1 MAEVVGNSKF
11 GLLNLPDELL
21 LEILSHYPSSFDL
34 TSSSDIDQHL
44 ARRDTLC
51 ALSQT
56 CRKLWRFF
64 RPFIWNNVEVYRG
77 MQVLSG
83 SSRLPMVYPT
93 RSAQQAKFVYEL
105 SRQLDIV
112 TNDPNLSEHVRCVL
126 DYMLTY
132 SKAIEVF
139 YFSGLSK

>member
-1 MAEVVGNSKF
+1 
-11 GLLNLPDELL
+11 
-21 LEILSHYPSSFDL
+21 
-34 TSSSDIDQHL
+34 
-44 ARRDTLC
+44 
-51 ALSQT
+51 
-56 CRKLWRFF
+56 
-64 RPFIWNNVEVYRG
+64 
-77 MQVLSG
+77 
-83 SSRLPMVYPT
+83 MVYPT